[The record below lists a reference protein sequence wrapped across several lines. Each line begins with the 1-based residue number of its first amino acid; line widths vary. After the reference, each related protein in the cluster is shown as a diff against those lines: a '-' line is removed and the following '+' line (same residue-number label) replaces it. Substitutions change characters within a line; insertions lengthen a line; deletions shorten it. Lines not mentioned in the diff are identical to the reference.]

1 MHLLHTPADAQQDK
15 NARLLLAPGSMGA
28 MDNPTLEF
36 LSQAIARNGVN
47 VSRFE
52 FAYMAQR
59 RTGGGKRPPPRAE
72 KLVDEYTAAIAE
84 LMPQLAPGEK
94 LLIGGKS
101 LGGRVASMIADEQ
114 FAAGAIHGLVCF
126 GYPFHPP
133 KRPECLRTAHLR
145 GLKCPTLVVQGE
157 RDPFGRPEEVDAYDL
172 SEAIK
177 LYWAPDGDHDLKPR
191 RSSGTTH
198 DSNLR
203 AGAEAVARFA
213 AQLTGKPR

>member
-1 MHLLHTPADAQQDK
+1 MHFLHTPADAQRDK
-15 NARLLLAPGSMGA
+15 NTRLLLAPGSMGA

-59 RTGGGKRPPPRAE
+59 RTGGGRRPPPRAE
-72 KLVDEYTAAIAE
+72 KLVVEYSAAISE
-84 LMPQLAPGEK
+84 LMPRLAPGEK

-114 FAAGAIHGLVCF
+114 FAAGAIQGLVCL

-133 KRPECLRTAHLR
+133 RRPERLRTAHLG
-145 GLKCPTLVVQGE
+145 GLKCPTLMVQGE
-157 RDPFGRPEEVDAYDL
+157 RDPFGTPDEVADYDL
-172 SEAIK
+172 SDVIK
-177 LYWAPDGDHDLKPR
+177 FYWAPDGDHDLKPR
-191 RSSGTTH
+191 NSSGATH
-198 DSNLR
+198 ESNLC
-203 AGAEAVARFA
+203 AAAEAVARFA
-213 AQLTGKPR
+213 AQLTRKPR